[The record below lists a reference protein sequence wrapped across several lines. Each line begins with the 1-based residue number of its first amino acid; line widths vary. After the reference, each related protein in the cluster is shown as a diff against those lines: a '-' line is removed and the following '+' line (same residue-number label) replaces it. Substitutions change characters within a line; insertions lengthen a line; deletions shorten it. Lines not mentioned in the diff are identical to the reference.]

1 MDARTWAMCSQRS
14 APISAAA
21 ISISSRFIA
30 AANRASFHFF
40 LTDLMVRS
48 SRDLD
53 TAEMTITIDK
63 FRNYSSK
70 EAGVYLP
77 GPDEKRFLQQIEIDA
92 SKNQQYL

>member
-1 MDARTWAMCSQRS
+1 MIYKHLNYDIYEYKKPVIGIETTV
-14 APISAAA
+14 
-21 ISISSRFIA
+21 
-30 AANRASFHFF
+30 SFF
-40 LTDLMVRS
+40 RS

-53 TAEMTITIDK
+53 TAEKTITIDK